1 MQLAPGTRLAH
12 YEISGLLGR
21 GGMGEVWRASDT
33 KLGREVAIKALPE
46 EFTKDAERVARFER
60 EARLLA
66 SLDHSGVAA
75 IHGIEDV
82 DGSKFLVMQLA
93 AGEDLAQRLE
103 RGAVPV
109 DEALQLAR
117 QIAEA
122 LEAAH
127 EQGIVH
133 RDLKPAN
140 IKVDAEGRVK
150 VLDFGLAKAMENEE
164 SADDFSNSPTMMRA
178 GTNAGVILGTAGYM
192 SPEQARGK
200 KVDKRADVWAFG
212 VVLWEMLTGRRLFSG
227 ETVSDTLAGVLRAEV
242 DFAALPEAT
251 PREIRSLL
259 RRCLERNP
267 KNRLHDIAD
276 ARIVIADVLEHGDA
290 PAPHERSVG
299 SMPRGRRAMVLA
311 IAGMVVVGAAAAFVG
326 YRLAGGDAATRGPQ
340 HLSIYL
346 APNQE
351 VRTQTFAFAPDG
363 RSLVFSGRAEGRI
376 ALLRRNL
383 GEAETTVIPGTD
395 LGSNPF
401 FSPDGKW
408 LGFNAGGKLLKIP
421 VEGGRPFP
429 VGDARGAGGAT
440 WMPDGAIVFAPIYSD
455 GLFRV
460 SSDGGT
466 PERLSSPDRKAGE
479 LGHWWPE
486 PLPGGRRVV
495 FTAFRTPIDRSR
507 IGMLDMETKA
517 IEWIVDGGFFARY
530 IDSGHL
536 LYAKGRRIYAL
547 PFDAKSGK
555 ATGTAVV
562 VVDDV
567 SVEATNG
574 NATFAVSSLGTLAY
588 VTAAAGDPVREL
600 TWIDRSGRATPA
612 TTEQR
617 RYRGVS
623 LSPDG
628 RSAALTILG
637 DSLDAWVLSFERSTL
652 SRLTSGEKT
661 EYDPVFS
668 LDGRELFYVVDTPPF
683 DLFRVGA
690 GAPDSGKQIFEEPAT
705 VDTFGVLPSPDGK
718 SVVYVCT
725 IAETGNDI
733 YERPLDGSAPPR
745 AIRASKANELS
756 ASFSPDGKWLVYQS
770 DETGRPEIYLE
781 PYPGPGERVQLTAD
795 GAQNPRWARNGEIF
809 FRRDDGLWVLAPR
822 AGSTTEFE
830 TPKLLFRFPFAL
842 GVNEDLAVY
851 DVTADG
857 QRVIASR
864 IPDVLRPRQI
874 EIVTDWL
881 RTLSTAAP
889 AKR

>member
-1 MQLAPGTRLAH
+1 
-12 YEISGLLGR
+12 
-21 GGMGEVWRASDT
+21 MGEVWRATDT

-66 SLDHSGVAA
+66 SLAHPGVAA

-93 AGEDLAQRLE
+93 AGEDLAKRLE
-103 RGAVPV
+103 KGALPV
-109 DEALQLAR
+109 DEALQIAK

-127 EQGIVH
+127 DQGIVH

-140 IKVDAEGRVK
+140 IKVDDEGKVS
-150 VLDFGLAKAMENEE
+150 VLDFGLAKAMESEE
-164 SADDFSNSPTMMRA
+164 ADSDFSNSPTMMRA
-178 GTNAGVILGTAGYM
+178 GTHAGVILGTAGYM

-212 VVLWEMLTGRRLFSG
+212 VVLYEMLTGVRLFAG
-227 ETVSDTLAGVLRAEV
+227 ETVSDTLAGVLRGEV
-242 DFAALPEAT
+242 DFSALPAAT
-251 PREIRSLL
+251 PREIRTLL

-276 ARIVIADVLEHGDA
+276 ARISITEVLERDDDA
-290 PAPHERSVG
+290 GPMQPSPVVAGRSR
-299 SMPRGRRAMVLA
+299 RGAA
-311 IAGMVVVGAAAAFVG
+311 IALVGVVILGVAAVFAT
-326 YRLAGGDAATRGPQ
+326 YRLGGRAVPARAPQ
-340 HLSIYL
+340 HLAISL
-346 APNQE
+346 APNEE
-351 VRTQTFAFAPDG
+351 VRTQTFAFSPDG
-363 RSLVFSGRAEGRI
+363 RSLVFSGRVDGRI
-376 ALLRRNL
+376 VLLRRNL
-383 GEAETTVIPGTD
+383 DGAEAKPIPGTD
-395 LGSNPF
+395 LGANPF

-408 LGFNAGGKLLKIP
+408 IGFGAVGKLMKIP

-440 WMPDGAIVFAPIYSD
+440 WMPDGRIVYAPLYSE

-466 PERLSSPDRKAGE
+466 PERLTTPDRKAGE
-479 LGHWWPE
+479 LGHWWPD

-507 IGMLDMETKA
+507 VGVLDLETKS
-517 IEWIVDGGFFARY
+517 IEWIVDGGFYGRY
-530 IDSGHL
+530 VASGHL
-536 LYAKGRRIYAL
+536 LYAKGSRIYAL
-547 PFDAKSGK
+547 PFDAGSAK
-555 ATGTAVV
+555 ATGQPVV

-567 SVEATNG
+567 SVEPTNG
-574 NATFAVSSLGTLAY
+574 NATFAVSSTGTLAY
-588 VTAAAGDPVREL
+588 VSAAVGDPVREL
-600 TWIDRSGRATPA
+600 AWIDRTGRVTPA
-612 TTEQR
+612 TPEQR

-623 LSPDG
+623 LAPDG

-637 DSLDAWVLSFERSTL
+637 ESFDVWLLSFERSTL

-661 EYDPVFS
+661 EYDPTFS
-668 LDGRELFYVVDTPPF
+668 RDGRELFYVVDTPPF
-683 DLFRVGA
+683 DLFRLGV
-690 GAPDSGKQIFEEPAT
+690 GAPDSGKRIFEEPAT
-705 VDTFGVLPSPDGK
+705 VDTYGVLPSPDGR

-725 IAETGNDI
+725 NAETGNDI
-733 YERPLDGSAPPR
+733 YERPLDGSAPAR
-745 AIRASKANELS
+745 AVRGSKANELG
-756 ASFSPDGKWLVYQS
+756 ASFSPDGKWIVYQS
-770 DETGRPEIYLE
+770 DETGRPEIYVE

-795 GAQNPRWARNGEIF
+795 GAQTPRWARNGEIF
-809 FRRDDGLWVLAPR
+809 FRRDDGLWVLTPR

-830 TPKLLFRFPFAL
+830 QPKLLFRFSFAL
-842 GVNEDLAVY
+842 GINEDLAVY

-864 IPDVLRPRQI
+864 TPDVLRPRQI
-874 EIVTDWL
+874 EIVTEWVA
-881 RTLSTAAP
+881 TLEKVAP
-889 AKR
+889 ATR